1 VSSFYE
7 TRGRLSYHQ
16 KMIRPALS
24 PVYSLHKVPTAKKT
38 DNTLLYE
45 YEVRYIPAE
54 VVQAESHCLRL
65 ADDIYD
71 DYFYKPAMAKKMAWR
86 QKNRRSDEPIAKT
99 EQQRLSLAKN
109 IYPPP
114 EALQKA
120 LENQP
125 KNERGTADETVFF
138 PGTIA
143 QAFNP
148 KELQQRVTAKLAS
161 GEDRTS
167 MDELTFQYINP
178 SNRTRHQQ
186 ETLEEIYYQR
196 ARSSSLSTL
205 GEVRRVIAHAR
216 KKRPEPPDAVPGR
229 AATNPKRSESVL
241 GHRGSREK
249 TRQNPHD
256 KQGPDLLSNPLA
268 LSDSFAVSKCLC
280 IKPGRIDAKISQAAR
295 AKTQEPLIPV
305 ERVALPQCKTFGTS
319 ALILSRSQ
327 SLGTKSLLD
336 TTLTGIPLSTE
347 EASAYTPL
355 YIGGSHSRSSGIGS
369 ANNIVKNMFE
379 PIRSSTLALHNSRLS
394 RDSTCSAIATP
405 QTLDPRPSLTT
416 NNLSREYP
424 DLKDKLVENV
434 LNTLRSSILTIS
446 DLDPDMTLRESNS
459 NGLKA
464 SVIEQLLTSK
474 STYRDTGPGSVP
486 KLAIDPATTGTVKRV
501 RRTPR
506 LQSTPITCESHQRTG
521 AKEKEANICL
531 QEGPC
536 LDPVLEARQRVQT
549 SDKKH
554 RPADSSLEST
564 KVDLFITQSHSLHG
578 DGSDEAIYIELG
590 MSTPLNLSE
599 QQN

>member
-1 VSSFYE
+1 
-7 TRGRLSYHQ
+7 
-16 KMIRPALS
+16 MNRPALS

-86 QKNRRSDEPIAKT
+86 QKNRRLEEPISKN
-99 EQQRLSLAKN
+99 EQQKLSLAKN
-109 IYPPP
+109 IQPPP
-114 EALQKA
+114 EALQRA
-120 LENQP
+120 LEHQMA
-125 KNERGTADETVFF
+125 NERETRDDTVFS
-138 PGTIA
+138 PGTITYA
-143 QAFNP
+143 LNP
-148 KELQQRVTAKLAS
+148 KEIQQRVAAKLAA
-161 GEDRTS
+161 GEGCTT

-178 SNRTRHQQ
+178 SNRTKHQQ

-205 GEVRRVIAHAR
+205 GEVRRTIAQTK
-216 KKRPEPPDAVPGR
+216 KKRIEQSDAALKR
-229 AATNPKRSESVL
+229 AATNPNRSGSVI
-241 GHRGSREK
+241 GQRGSK
-249 TRQNPHD
+249 GNARQR
-256 KQGPDLLSNPLA
+256 QGERQGLELVPNPLSV
-268 LSDSFAVSKCLC
+268 SDSSAISKCLF
-280 IKPGRIDAKISQAAR
+280 IKPGRIDAKVSKIDRAR
-295 AKTQEPLIPV
+295 TQEPLIPI
-305 ERVALPQCKTFGTS
+305 ERGAIPQCKTFGAS
-319 ALILSRSQ
+319 ALIVSRSQ
-327 SLGTKSLLD
+327 SIGTKSLLD

-394 RDSTCSAIATP
+394 RDSTCSAVTTP
-405 QTLDPRPSLTT
+405 NTLDPRPSLIT

-424 DLKDKLVENV
+424 DLKNKLVENV
-434 LNTLRSSILTIS
+434 LNTLRSSILTIN

-459 NGLKA
+459 HGLKP
-464 SVIEQLLTSK
+464 SVIEQILESN
-474 STYRDTGPGSVP
+474 SVYRSNSSRSVP
-486 KLAIDPATTGTVKRV
+486 KYSLDLSTSGTVKRP
-501 RRTPR
+501 RRIPKP
-506 LQSTPITCESHQRTG
+506 QSTPVAGEFTRRSSS
-521 AKEKEANICL
+521 KEKEMQL
-531 QEGPC
+531 DSREEVS
-536 LDPVLEARQRVQT
+536 LDPVLEAKQRVQT
-549 SDKKH
+549 SDKKQ
-554 RPADSSLEST
+554 RVADSSLENT
-564 KVDLFITQSHSLHG
+564 KIDLFITQGHSHG